1 MRRSPWMFLVVFSLL
16 SIVTFPAAAQSDFD
30 TAPHLE
36 RLTLALTEGRFLD
49 AYGEFFQI
57 NDSAPAAIEA
67 VYEMQPES
75 DAEKQTQAFFL
86 ALTGRAE
93 AALTLVDSLP
103 ENAFTT
109 TMKAIAND
117 QLGKADDSA
126 AALEQAIELAEDDAQ
141 VYGLVA
147 NAAFLSFNVESM
159 MTNSRLALEID
170 PDLPLALR
178 AHGLAS
184 LFSRDLQTALAD
196 SERGLEVAPRDYI
209 FYTLQANIFLA
220 MEQPDD
226 ALTALNAALTINPN
240 SYVANAIRSSVN
252 LILGNAE
259 AAAQDFAASVNVK
272 TIEIVEVAPLVA
284 GESAALLMTLGKSFH
299 LPFEAQADQRVS
311 IHVVSTTPGEVD
323 PVVMLLSP
331 EGAPLAFNDDA
342 GDDTLDAGID
352 AYMLPE
358 NGTYT
363 IVVSHAN
370 SGSEG
375 ALTALLTFGDK

>member
-1 MRRSPWMFLVVFSLL
+1 
-16 SIVTFPAAAQSDFD
+16 
-30 TAPHLE
+30 
-36 RLTLALTEGRFLD
+36 
-49 AYGEFFQI
+49 
-57 NDSAPAAIEA
+57 
-67 VYEMQPES
+67 
-75 DAEKQTQAFFL
+75 
-86 ALTGRAE
+86 
-93 AALTLVDSLP
+93 
-103 ENAFTT
+103 
-109 TMKAIAND
+109 MKAIAND

-184 LFSRDLQTALAD
+184 LFSRDLQAALAD

-284 GESAALLMTLGKSFH
+284 GESAALLMTLGKTFH